1 MVGMSSPCFR
11 DQAGPET
18 DRTYSGGSW
27 GSSQMV
33 TLSLRFSAPKKP
45 RFNITNLSSIR
56 LDAVREVS
64 KAMGFRFRKRLRIFP
79 GQNPKDHERDK
90 DQVYDVSDRNNLTLP
105 AQPPPR
111 ISSRGK
117 LMNQN

>member
-1 MVGMSSPCFR
+1 MTV
-11 DQAGPET
+11 
-18 DRTYSGGSW
+18 
-27 GSSQMV
+27 
-33 TLSLRFSAPKKP
+33 SLRFSAPKKP

-90 DQVYDVSDRNNLTLP
+90 DQVYDVSDRNGPVRRVGRPARLTKTSG
-105 AQPPPR
+105 AW
-111 ISSRGK
+111 SDS
-117 LMNQN
+117 